1 MSISNWASSGNRG
14 RQSHWVETLG
24 RICLGFRWLEKC
36 CTCALVRAELPLA
49 VVAERLLG
57 LDGVPGGVGLECP
70 GDSRDVGHLGGRVSQ
85 RGRPTLQ
92 QELSV
97 VDDPGACRSEEE
109 KKADTKST
117 MNEMKVMTKIK
128 YFTSLTSNNE
138 NWQTF
143 FFFKK
148 QDVVQHE
155 KGKKN
160 WSRNAQRSSLLVTR
174 DLFFLASVT
183 PAEVVPVHFYQLISL
198 SNRVDGT
205 RYQY

>member
-97 VDDPGACRSEEE
+97 VDDPGACRSEEK
-109 KKADTKST
+109 KKADTQST

-143 FFFKK
+143 FFEAKM
-148 QDVVQHE
+148 H
-155 KGKKN
+155 
-160 WSRNAQRSSLLVTR
+160 NAH
-174 DLFFLASVT
+174 LFL
-183 PAEVVPVHFYQLISL
+183 
-198 SNRVDGT
+198 
-205 RYQY
+205 